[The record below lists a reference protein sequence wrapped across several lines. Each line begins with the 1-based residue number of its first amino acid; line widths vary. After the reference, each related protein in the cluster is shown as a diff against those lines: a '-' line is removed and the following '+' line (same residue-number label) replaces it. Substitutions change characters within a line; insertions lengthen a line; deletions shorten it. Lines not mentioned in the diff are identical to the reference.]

1 MPEDRGAR
9 LTISPTALLTFHA
22 MKATLLVLGLL
33 ICSAEA
39 PAATTTP
46 ASTAYDASPQHPW
59 NQLNSALFAR
69 VAPEGTVYGLDEL
82 DVLYWYGT
90 EHLLT
95 EPSHSAA
102 LRALDRFIQSHE
114 ERLIRDPFKRTLLQ
128 RDLWELFDWAA
139 MPGQTTYPAQRAA
152 LEGRLATVIRRLAL
166 TDAEIAALPDNYAMA
181 APNPD
186 LPRDLFAPDGGWITA
201 RSNDSDFGSLASRH
215 TAAFNGHSVF
225 LVMVRLPQGRLKA
238 VDYLNSLRDFEGPLV
253 YARQQMDT
261 RRLVLNPDVP
271 QFPTGTEWAL
281 VRRLC
286 VIDGQGRIRPTS
298 LVESIQ
304 LRRYD
309 SIEPL
314 RVNPDGS
321 SAGSGRPA
329 QQMFEF
335 DMDRRHDGALKAL
348 VIGDVDFQFVHLMS
362 QGGDPFEL
370 AFRNERTPNP
380 TSVRRAALATCY
392 ECHASA
398 GILSVA
404 SFNRERFSPQTVQRL
419 QATTELPPQIAQS
432 YTPPPNEQLETEATV
447 LWKYRQFDW
456 GLLQGLGRRPE

>member
-1 MPEDRGAR
+1 
-9 LTISPTALLTFHA
+9 
-22 MKATLLVLGLL
+22 MKARFLGLALL
-33 ICSAEA
+33 ICSAA
-39 PAATTTP
+39 VPAANTTP
-46 ASTAYDASPQHPW
+46 ASTAYDADPRHLW
-59 NQLNSALFAR
+59 NQLHSALFAR

-82 DVLYWYGT
+82 DVLYWQST

-102 LRALDRFIQSHE
+102 VRVLDRFIQSRG
-114 ERLIRDPFKRTLLQ
+114 ERLIRDPFKRVQLQ

-139 MPGQTTYPAQRAA
+139 MPGQTTHSAQRAE

-166 TDAEIAALPDNYAMA
+166 SDAEIAALPDNYVTA
-181 APNPD
+181 ARNPD
-186 LPRDLFAPDGGWITA
+186 LPRDLFAPDSDWITA
-201 RSNDSDFGSLASRH
+201 RSNDSEFGPLASRH
-215 TAAFNGHSVF
+215 IAAFNGHSVF
-225 LVMVRLPQGRLKA
+225 LVMVRLPQGRQQT
-238 VDYLNSLRDFEGPLV
+238 VDYLNSLRDFDGPLV
-253 YARQQMDT
+253 YAKMQMNHSRQ
-261 RRLVLNPDVP
+261 LVLNPDVP
-271 QFPTGTEWAL
+271 QFPVGTEWAL

-286 VIDGQGRIRPTS
+286 VIDDRGRIRPTA

-314 RVNPDGS
+314 RVNRGGS
-321 SAGSGRPA
+321 SAGSARPA

-335 DMDRRHDGALKAL
+335 DMDRRHEGALKAL
-348 VIGDVDFQFVHLMS
+348 AIGEVDFQFVHFMS

-370 AFRNERTPNP
+370 LSRNERTPNP

-392 ECHASA
+392 QCHTPA

-419 QATTELPPQIAQS
+419 LATTELPPQIAQS
-432 YTPPPNEQLETEATV
+432 YTPPPNEQQEIEVTV

-456 GLLQGLGRRPE
+456 GLLQGLWRRPQ

>member
-1 MPEDRGAR
+1 V
-9 LTISPTALLTFHA
+9 
-22 MKATLLVLGLL
+22 KATLLGLGLL
-33 ICSAEA
+33 ICSAAA
-39 PAATTTP
+39 PAADNTP
-46 ASTAYDASPQHPW
+46 GGTAYDVNPQHLW
-59 NQLNSALFAR
+59 NQLNSVLFAR

-82 DVLYWYGT
+82 DVLYWYST

-102 LRALDRFIQSHE
+102 IRVLDRFIQSHG

-152 LEGRLATVIRRLAL
+152 LEGRLATLIRRLAL
-166 TDAEIAALPDNYAMA
+166 TDAEIAMLPDNYATA
-181 APNPD
+181 ALNPD
-186 LPRDLFAPDGGWITA
+186 LPRGLFAPDGDWITA

-225 LVMVRLPQGRLKA
+225 LVMVHLPQGRQQT

-253 YARQQMDT
+253 YAQMQMNHSRQ
-261 RRLVLNPDVP
+261 LVLNPDVP
-271 QFPTGTEWAL
+271 QFPAGTEWAL

-298 LVESIQ
+298 LIESIQ

-314 RVNPDGS
+314 RVNRDASG
-321 SAGSGRPA
+321 AGSVGPA

-335 DMDRRHDGALKAL
+335 DMNRRHAGALKELAL
-348 VIGDVDFQFVHLMS
+348 VDVDFQFVHFMS

-370 AFRNERTPNP
+370 LCCNERRPNP
-380 TSVRRAALATCY
+380 SSARDAALATCFH
-392 ECHASA
+392 CHSSA

-432 YTPPPNEQLETEATV
+432 YTPPPNEQLEIEGTV
-447 LWKYRQFDW
+447 LWKYRRFDW
-456 GLLQGLGRRPE
+456 GLLQGLWRRPE